1 MHYSAESGS
10 WTIKNRVPINESS
23 VSSCFVLPN
32 ASILVAMLEEF
43 SFFSI
48 GLEHIQN
55 VKPSNI
61 VDGLMYVLKFKS
73 LS

>member
-10 WTIKNRVPINESS
+10 WSIKNRVPINDRVRSS
-23 VSSCFVLPN
+23 FVLPN
-32 ASILVAMLEEF
+32 ASILVAMPGEF
-43 SFFSI
+43 SFFSL
-48 GLEHIQN
+48 GLEHIHN
-55 VKPSNI
+55 VRSSDV